1 VSYIWKEILLFAN
14 AIKLRLLHIK
24 IKKKIYLFNKNLER
38 AIQAV
43 AIREV
48 LGQYFTYEIIYA
60 DQLFVLLLLLLVVA
74 RRFAAGLQLKLF
86 ELSD

>member
-1 VSYIWKEILLFAN
+1 M
-14 AIKLRLLHIK
+14 K
-24 IKKKIYLFNKNLER
+24 IKKKIFLFNKNLER

-60 DQLFVLLLLLLVVA
+60 DQLFVLLLLLLLC
-74 RRFAAGLQLKLF
+74 FL
-86 ELSD
+86 